1 MKTVYVIKMMVVVA
15 TTTLLFACGG
25 GGGSGTQSGS
35 SQGTVVN
42 GVAQAGKFSAG
53 QAVFIGYS
61 GAGKD
66 KKYTLKTV
74 PFARIDNGRFSANI
88 GSYAGVLMVEVSGTY
103 TDEATLLPVSVLAT
117 APLKAAVPSTSVT
130 SGMTVVVTPLTDIAV
145 NKASEGGVAL
155 TDTSITN
162 NNKAVSALFG
172 IDDIVKTVPIASD
185 AAALTASTD
194 NKQKAYTTALVTM
207 SQYVAEYAKMITN
220 SASIT
225 DVKMTSTNQQ
235 TVFLAALTQISSGI
249 NVNTTAATPVITI
262 TAPSVAFKLNQA
274 SINAATNTATMA
286 LVNAAGSAAK
296 SAIIAAV
303 NNTLSTSDASV
314 KSVKAFK
321 LKITGSYSGKLA
333 GIQAVINIPA
343 GVIIKTDTSGVLSSG
358 VIDAAGID
366 FGTIVLGKVNTAGT
380 MLSIEVMNAAGIGI
394 DTFATIYCTAPSTV
408 SAADFSIVSGSK
420 MVAPIT
426 GAVIAGLT
434 IAIE

>member
-1 MKTVYVIKMMVVVA
+1 MKTVNYIKTFAIAA
-15 TTTLLFACGG
+15 TTTVLFACGG
-25 GGGSGTQSGS
+25 SGGSGTQSGS
-35 SQGTVVN
+35 FQGTVVN
-42 GVAQAGKFSAG
+42 GVAQAGMFSVG

-74 PFARIDNGRFSANI
+74 PFTRIDSGRFSANI
-88 GSYAGVLMVEVSGTY
+88 GNYAGVLKVEVSGTY
-103 TDEATLLPVSVLAT
+103 TDEATLLPVTVLAT

-155 TDTSITN
+155 TDTSVTN

-185 AAALTASTD
+185 AAALAASVD
-194 NKQKAYTTALVTM
+194 NKQKAYTAALVTV
-207 SQYVAEYAKMITN
+207 SQYVAEYAKIITN

-225 DVKMTSTNQQ
+225 DVKMTSANQQ
-235 TVFLAALTQISSGI
+235 EVLLAALTQISSGI

-274 SINAATNTATMA
+274 SINAATNTATMG
-286 LVNAAGSAAK
+286 LVNAAGSTVK

-303 NNTLSTSDASV
+303 NNTISTSDASV

-321 LKITGSYSGKLA
+321 LKITGSYTGKLA
-333 GIQAVINIPA
+333 GIQAGINIPA
-343 GVIIKTDTSGVLSSG
+343 GVTIKTDTGGILSSG
-358 VIDAAGID
+358 VIDAAGND
-366 FGTIVLGKVNTAGT
+366 FGTIVLGKVNTGGT
-380 MLSIEVMNAAGIGI
+380 ILSIDVMNAAGIGI
-394 DTFATIYCTAPSTV
+394 GTFATIYCTAPSTV
-408 SAADFSIVSGSK
+408 SSADFSIVSGSK

-426 GAVIAGLT
+426 GAVIAGLMIT
-434 IAIE
+434 IE